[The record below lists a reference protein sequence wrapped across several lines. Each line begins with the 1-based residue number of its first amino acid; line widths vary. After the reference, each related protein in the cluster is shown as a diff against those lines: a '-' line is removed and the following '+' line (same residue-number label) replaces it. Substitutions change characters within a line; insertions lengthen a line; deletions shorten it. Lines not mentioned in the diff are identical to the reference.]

1 MNKNIF
7 YSTLLFLFTLILIFF
22 IFDGSREFLLAF
34 LVRILIFVKKNIF
47 KMLTAFFLVKGKFIL
62 SLFMKKIAILSTI
75 GLSKRYMIE
84 KVIIKNFKVHFL
96 IHLKDDIKLLLEYAT
111 KNFYSFSIVKKIVTL
126 FIFLGSLGFIGKFM
140 GGVLA
145 FKVFVAKI
153 WSFLLAIFL
162 KVSST
167 VIYFFTDY
175 LWGSWLEPIVEIIIF
190 TWLLSLLERV
200 PFFYK
205 IIQKIYSFTILWFE
219 WFEYYMDIIF
229 HIPLKRFL
237 KYLVGKIKESIYRFI
252 GYKKVSKW
260 HKLQE
265 YRKQN
270 PNFFNKLYKTREY
283 RKKKRGSYL
292 SSYEKL
298 QLKRKA

>member
-1 MNKNIF
+1 
-7 YSTLLFLFTLILIFF
+7 
-22 IFDGSREFLLAF
+22 
-34 LVRILIFVKKNIF
+34 
-47 KMLTAFFLVKGKFIL
+47 
-62 SLFMKKIAILSTI
+62 
-75 GLSKRYMIE
+75 
-84 KVIIKNFKVHFL
+84 
-96 IHLKDDIKLLLEYAT
+96 
-111 KNFYSFSIVKKIVTL
+111 
-126 FIFLGSLGFIGKFM
+126 
-140 GGVLA
+140 
-145 FKVFVAKI
+145 
-153 WSFLLAIFL
+153 
-162 KVSST
+162 
-167 VIYFFTDY
+167 
-175 LWGSWLEPIVEIIIF
+175 
-190 TWLLSLLERV
+190 
-200 PFFYK
+200 
-205 IIQKIYSFTILWFE
+205 
-219 WFEYYMDIIF
+219 MDIIF